1 MHRRACISAETDT
14 RSRAIVNERGHM
26 TPVDARV
33 LDVPLAHRPQLGH
46 QGLLISCGH
55 AALWPKSPR

>member
-33 LDVPLAHRPQLGH
+33 LDVPPADPPQLGH
-46 QGLLISCGH
+46 RGFLISCGH
-55 AALWPKSPR
+55 AALLPQSPF